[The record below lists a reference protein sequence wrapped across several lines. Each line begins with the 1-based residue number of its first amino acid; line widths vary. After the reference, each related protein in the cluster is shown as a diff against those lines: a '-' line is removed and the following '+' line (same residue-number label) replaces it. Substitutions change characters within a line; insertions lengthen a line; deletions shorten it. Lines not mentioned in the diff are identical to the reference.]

1 MGLISCKLQGRVFL
15 KISHVNLLSKNEVF
29 LSTVESYFGVVLHHV
44 IECPYQRGQVNERRM
59 NERCDV

>member
-44 IECPYQRGQVNERRM
+44 IPSFSEEVIVLAGNVTSES
-59 NERCDV
+59 